1 MPKDTVHIGLLS
13 DTHSHWDDRMT
24 HHLADC
30 DEIWHAGDVGDF
42 TVLDAMEQLNAHVR
56 VVFGN
61 IDDHRMRSET
71 AETLHWEIQGLQFC
85 MTHIGGRPGRYAKG
99 IRSLLNETRPDVFI
113 CGHSHLL
120 KVQRDPS
127 WGGLYMNPGAAGIHG
142 FHRKRTLIKFSIAQ
156 GQLTEMHVVELGDRA
171 KKALNKE

>member
-1 MPKDTVHIGLLS
+1 
-13 DTHSHWDDRMT
+13 MT

-30 DEIWHAGDVGDF
+30 HEIWHAGDVGDL
-42 TVLDAMEQLNAHVR
+42 TVLDAMGQLNAHVR

-61 IDDHRMRSET
+61 IDDHRIRAET
-71 AETLHWEIQGLQFC
+71 DETLHWEIQGLRFC

-127 WGGLYMNPGAAGIHG
+127 FEGLYINPGAAGIHG
-142 FHRKRTLIKFSIAQ
+142 FHRKRTLIKFSIEQ
-156 GQLTEMHVVELGDRA
+156 SQLTQMRVVELGNRA
-171 KKALNKE
+171 KNAPNKE

>member
-1 MPKDTVHIGLLS
+1 MPKDNVHIGLLS

-30 DEIWHAGDVGDF
+30 HEIWHAGDVGDL
-42 TVLDAMEQLNAHVR
+42 TVLDAMGQLNAHVR

-61 IDDHRMRSET
+61 IDDHRIRAET
-71 AETLHWEIQGLQFC
+71 NETLHWEIQGLRFC

-127 WGGLYMNPGAAGIHG
+127 FDGLYINPGAAGIHG
-142 FHRKRTLIKFSIAQ
+142 FHRKRTLIKFSIVQ
-156 GQLTEMHVVELGDRA
+156 SQLTQMRVVELGNRA
-171 KKALNKE
+171 KNAPNKE

>member
-1 MPKDTVHIGLLS
+1 MPKDNVHIGLLS

-30 DEIWHAGDVGDF
+30 HEIWHAGDVGDL
-42 TVLDAMEQLNAHVR
+42 TVLDAMGQLNAHVR

-61 IDDHRMRSET
+61 IDDHRIRAET
-71 AETLHWEIQGLQFC
+71 DETLHWEIQGLRFC

-127 WGGLYMNPGAAGIHG
+127 FDGLYINPGAAGIHG
-142 FHRKRTLIKFSIAQ
+142 FHRKRTLIKFSIEQ
-156 GQLTEMHVVELGDRA
+156 SQLTQMRVVELGNRA
-171 KKALNKE
+171 KNAPNKE

>member
-1 MPKDTVHIGLLS
+1 MPKNSVHIGLLS

-30 DEIWHAGDVGDF
+30 DEIWHAGDVGDLA
-42 TVLDAMEQLNAHVR
+42 VLDAMGQLNAHVR

-61 IDDHRMRSET
+61 IDDHRIRSET
-71 AETLHWEIQGLQFC
+71 AETLHWEIQGLRFC

-99 IRSLLNETRPDVFI
+99 IRSLLNETHPDVFI

-127 WGGLYMNPGAAGIHG
+127 FGGLYINPGAAGIHG
-142 FHRKRTLIKFSIAQ
+142 FHRKRTLIKFSIKQ
-156 GQLTEMHVVELGDRA
+156 CQLTQMNIVELGDRA
-171 KKALNKE
+171 KKAPNK

>member
-1 MPKDTVHIGLLS
+1 
-13 DTHSHWDDRMT
+13 MT

-30 DEIWHAGDVGDF
+30 HEIWHAGDVGDL
-42 TVLDAMEQLNAHVR
+42 TVLDAMGQLNAHVR

-61 IDDHRMRSET
+61 IDDHRIRAET
-71 AETLHWEIQGLQFC
+71 NETLHWEIQGLRFC

-99 IRSLLNETRPDVFI
+99 IRNLLNETRPDVFI

-127 WGGLYMNPGAAGIHG
+127 FDGLYINPGAAGIHG
-142 FHRKRTLIKFSIAQ
+142 FHRKRTLIKFSIVQ
-156 GQLTEMHVVELGDRA
+156 SQLTQMRVVELGNRA
-171 KKALNKE
+171 KKAPNKE

>member
-1 MPKDTVHIGLLS
+1 MPKDNVHIGLLS

-30 DEIWHAGDVGDF
+30 HEIWHAGDVGDL
-42 TVLDAMEQLNAHVR
+42 TVLDAMGQLNAHVR

-61 IDDHRMRSET
+61 IDDHRIRAET
-71 AETLHWEIQGLQFC
+71 DETLHWEIQGLRFC

-127 WGGLYMNPGAAGIHG
+127 FEGLYINPGAAGIHG
-142 FHRKRTLIKFSIAQ
+142 FHRKRTLIKFSIEQ
-156 GQLTEMHVVELGDRA
+156 SQLTQMRVVELGNRA
-171 KKALNKE
+171 KNAPNKE

>member
-24 HHLADC
+24 HHLSDC
-30 DEIWHAGDVGDF
+30 DEIWHAGDVGDLA
-42 TVLDAMEQLNAHVR
+42 VLDAMAKLDAHVR

-61 IDDHRMRSET
+61 IDDHRIRSET
-71 AETLHWEIQGLQFC
+71 EETLHWEIQGLHFC

-99 IRSLLNETRPDVFI
+99 IRSMLNEYRPDIFI

-120 KVQRDPS
+120 KVERDPS
-127 WGGLYMNPGAAGIHG
+127 FDGLYMNPGAAGIQG
-142 FHRKRTLIKFSIAQ
+142 FHRKRTLIKFSIEQ
-156 GQLTEMHVVELGDRA
+156 SQLTQMHVVELGDRT
-171 KKALNKE
+171 KKAPKKE